1 MKRRVA
7 HAARQGIVLGALT
20 LFPFAFLSAHPAAD
34 VQRQRVERRLYVADD
49 AGAVRVYDID
59 RGHQLART
67 IAVSNS
73 GVYKGIAA
81 SVSLGRLY
89 LTSNAPDTLICL
101 DLASDREVWRKT
113 LGSYAD
119 SPDIT
124 PDGKTLYVPYRHED
138 NWKAVDAETGQV
150 KATISV
156 GRGKQYDIDPI
167 ADTGP
172 HNTWMNR
179 AGTRVYLEV
188 LTEPYV
194 YIADVATN
202 ALLGKIGPFS
212 KGIRPFAVSDDEQRV
227 YASVDALLGF
237 EIGAVG
243 GAPRWGGPM
252 LQRIEAQVPAS
263 RLAEIPT
270 PPARK
275 PHSTPSHGI
284 NIRPDQKEVWMVDGV
299 YGYVYVFDITRPAPA
314 QIASIPLFANAS
326 ERPHPGWVS
335 FSIDGRYAYPDGGAV
350 IDTNT
355 KTVVARIPTTE
366 KLIEIDF
373 DGTRAVAAGR
383 R

>member
-1 MKRRVA
+1 M
-7 HAARQGIVLGALT
+7 RQRIGQCIVLAALA
-20 LFPFAFLSAHPAAD
+20 LSPFAFLSAHPAAD

-49 AGAVRVYDID
+49 AGGVRVYDID
-59 RGHQLART
+59 RGHQLVRT
-67 IAVSNS
+67 IAVPNS

-89 LTSNAPDTLICL
+89 LTSNSPDSLICL
-101 DLASDREVWRKT
+101 DLANDRELWRKT

-124 PDGKTLYVPYRHED
+124 PDGRTLYVPYRNED

-150 KATISV
+150 RAVIAV
-156 GRGKQYDIDPI
+156 GRGKQYDVDPI
-167 ADTGP
+167 ADIGP

-194 YIADVATN
+194 YVADVATN
-202 ALLGKIGPFS
+202 TLLGKFGPFS

-227 YASVDALLGF
+227 YVNVDGLLGF
-237 EIGAVG
+237 EIGALG
-243 GAPRWGGPM
+243 GASRWSGPM
-252 LQRIEAQVPAS
+252 VQRIQAQVPAS

-284 NIRPDQKEVWMVDGV
+284 NITPDQKEIWIVDGV
-299 YGYVYVFDITRPAPA
+299 YGYVYVFDLAPPAPK
-314 QIASIPLFANAS
+314 QIAAIPLFATAA

-335 FSIDGRYAYPDGGAV
+335 FGIDGRFAYPDGGAV
-350 IDTNT
+350 IDTKT
-355 KTVVARIPTTE
+355 KTVIARIPTTE

-373 DGTRAVAAGR
+373 DGTRAIAAGR